1 MTTKQ
6 FGPSISPEEIDL
18 KELIGEGC
26 FGKVYKGTCRAT
38 QVAIKVPKKQNIKP
52 KKLKEFLKEVEVMS
66 KNYSPYINLF
76 MGACTVPGKV
86 MIVTELMETDLEKL
100 LADKSKYLSLY
111 QRMRMAKDAAQ
122 GVAWLHGATPALIH
136 RDLKTSN
143 LLVDKNGVVKVCD
156 FGLAQLCEKG
166 EKYMDE
172 DGAKG
177 TPLYMAPEILAGE
190 EFGESSD
197 VYSFAIVLWEILT
210 RKEAFAHHNDYD
222 TFLDAVCVNMERP
235 PIPEDCLPSIKNL
248 LEACWND
255 NPNVRPTFPQIV
267 QALDEIMVEAAIPDE
282 IACKLWKQHFLKK
295 ENVPWTDF
303 IEVLG
308 GVAKLGPQ
316 SADELEQLTEV
327 ACLKALLVEHQ
338 SSDNPKV
345 NIQRFGKICGCFGPF
360 QKLISTIVN
369 TLESGWFFGDSNAVQ
384 AQSKLADKSPGTF
397 LLRFSSNPSTPYWFT
412 ISLVTSKRQIRHDRI
427 MHSYNGKFIYNKRQ
441 FSSLASLVSTLQAE
455 KVFTEVCPDHPFQ
468 HLFTNTNESIGYN
481 LYD

>member
-86 MIVTELMETDLEKL
+86 MIGWLLLPLPAWLTLCLVTELMETDLEKL

-166 EKYMDE
+166 EKYMVRR
-172 DGAKG
+172 
-177 TPLYMAPEILAGE
+177 L
-190 EFGESSD
+190 
-197 VYSFAIVLWEILT
+197 
-210 RKEAFAHHNDYD
+210 
-222 TFLDAVCVNMERP
+222 
-235 PIPEDCLPSIKNL
+235 
-248 LEACWND
+248 
-255 NPNVRPTFPQIV
+255 RPT
-267 QALDEIMVEAAIPDE
+267 
-282 IACKLWKQHFLKK
+282 
-295 ENVPWTDF
+295 T
-303 IEVLG
+303 
-308 GVAKLGPQ
+308 
-316 SADELEQLTEV
+316 
-327 ACLKALLVEHQ
+327 
-338 SSDNPKV
+338 
-345 NIQRFGKICGCFGPF
+345 
-360 QKLISTIVN
+360 
-369 TLESGWFFGDSNAVQ
+369 
-384 AQSKLADKSPGTF
+384 
-397 LLRFSSNPSTPYWFT
+397 
-412 ISLVTSKRQIRHDRI
+412 
-427 MHSYNGKFIYNKRQ
+427 
-441 FSSLASLVSTLQAE
+441 
-455 KVFTEVCPDHPFQ
+455 
-468 HLFTNTNESIGYN
+468 
-481 LYD
+481 